1 MVPLFYLE
9 SISSQSICNYSQ
21 VMIFIL
27 SSAGEIVQPQSSG
40 ATPIFLLMLI
50 LIFMV
55 QGYIQLV
62 SFGLQDLS
70 HLG

>member
-27 SSAGEIVQPQSSG
+27 SSAGAIVQPQSFG

-55 QGYIQLV
+55 HDYIQLV
-62 SFGLQDLS
+62 SLGLQDLS